1 MIKSVSYDQEEII
14 SSIIKLHIPSGV
26 IDCDPTY
33 GKGNFY
39 KKINPPFL
47 KFDIDPINN
56 SIAQADAINLPL
68 ADKSLNSIMFDPP
81 FLATKGAS
89 LKKNDG
95 SNTINK
101 RFGVFPTE
109 IELVEFYDKAIVEFH
124 RILDKKG
131 ILIFKC
137 QDKVSSGKQ
146 YFNHCYI
153 YNSAVESGFYP
164 LDFFVLTAKNRLVA
178 DWQKKN
184 QKHARKFHCYF
195 WVFQKV
201 N

>member
-1 MIKSVSYDQEEII
+1 LIKTVSYDQDEII
-14 SSIIKLHIPSGV
+14 SSIIKLHIPRGV
-26 IDCDPTY
+26 IDCDPSY

-39 KKINPPFL
+39 KNINPPFL

-56 SIAQADAINLPL
+56 SIAQADASNLPL

-81 FLATKGAS
+81 FLATTGAS

-95 SNTINK
+95 SNSINK
-101 RFGVFPTE
+101 RFGVFNTE
-109 IELVEFYDKAIVEFH
+109 PELVEFYDKAIVEFH

-153 YNSAVESGFYP
+153 YNSAVGSGFYP
-164 LDFFVLTAKNRLVA
+164 LDFFVLVAKNRLVA

>member
-56 SIAQADAINLPL
+56 SIAQADASNLPL

-81 FLATKGAS
+81 FLATTGAS

-95 SNTINK
+95 SNSINK

-109 IELVEFYDKAIVEFH
+109 QELVEFYNKSIVEFH

-153 YNSAVESGFYP
+153 YNSAVEAGFYP
-164 LDFFVLTAKNRLVA
+164 LDFFVLVAKNRLVA
-178 DWQKKN
+178 DWQKRTKN
-184 QKHARKFHCYF
+184 TLENFIVIFGFSKK
-195 WVFQKV
+195 
-201 N
+201 

>member
-1 MIKSVSYDQEEII
+1 
-14 SSIIKLHIPSGV
+14 
-26 IDCDPTY
+26 
-33 GKGNFY
+33 
-39 KKINPPFL
+39 
-47 KFDIDPINN
+47 
-56 SIAQADAINLPL
+56 
-68 ADKSLNSIMFDPP
+68 MFDPP

-137 QDKVSSGKQ
+137 QDKVSTGKQ

-178 DWQKKN
+178 DWQKNN